1 MADLTLSDINQDD
14 FDSAEAIIV
23 ALTRTEYPN
32 LDLRRGTVLR
42 DLLVRPAAAYTA
54 LDEKRMDELRAKQSL
69 ISLQENEA
77 TVDPDDVNA
86 ILSNF
91 NMTRNVGSMATGE
104 IRVRIND
111 ALTYTLA
118 KGFRFT
124 TLDGQLYELTQTYTI
139 KPDADAGQIEVEA
152 SNDGSYYFFILPAT
166 AVEAGAEYNLEQATA
181 LEPIGSLYGFIAG
194 DVYSAFV
201 GGVDDE
207 TISEIITRL
216 PVAISNRSLT
226 NRTSIEAKLRDAFEN
241 DTFQI
246 QAISVQG
253 MGDEAQL
260 RDKHNPMGFTVGSRV
275 DVYSRNFVTPNVVTL
290 QKTGTLIAPN
300 TYQITITAADAP
312 GYYAIRSISEV
323 EAVVSPALDFGS
335 LPVAGSYAFVEV
347 RAASGIADTYH
358 DIDPDNSMIET
369 AYSVFQAA
377 TVTITGVPQTTATR
391 AFKVELYVTPGLTDM
406 QDYVDLTAVRNLEAD
421 ILIRQPLMCMVGLET
436 TLYYSERNPVDVPAM
451 KSDIVNYINTR
462 SFLRNLTRSE
472 LSSLLL
478 SNGATRVDLSDQ
490 GTRLEGSIRDAAGV
504 MHTLSGDALD
514 VESIADGTVL
524 MTADTCVFGAEEY
537 NIHITAI
544 QE

>member
-118 KGFRFT
+118 KGFQFT

>member
-111 ALTYTLA
+111 ALTYTLG
-118 KGFRFT
+118 KGFQFT